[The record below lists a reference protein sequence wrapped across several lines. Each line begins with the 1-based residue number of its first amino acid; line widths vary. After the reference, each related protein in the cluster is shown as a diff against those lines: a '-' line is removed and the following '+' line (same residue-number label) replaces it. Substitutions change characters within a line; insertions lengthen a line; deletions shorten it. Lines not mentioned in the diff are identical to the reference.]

1 MGRLTGKVALISGA
15 ARGQGEAEAR
25 LFAREG
31 ASVVLGDARV
41 EQGEQVAREIA
52 EAGGRAIFVKLDVRE
67 ADDWAHAVEIAE
79 RSFGRLDV
87 LVNNAAIAAVAG
99 IMDTSVELWDRVIA
113 INQTGPFL
121 GMQAAIPALRR
132 AGGGSIVNI
141 SSVLATMGS
150 GNSAAYTA
158 SKGAVTALTRTV
170 SVELATEGIRVN
182 AVHPGGVE
190 TPMAA
195 ELLGDDAEARRALI
209 ATHPMGR
216 IGESEEI
223 ATGVLFLAS
232 DEASFVTGA
241 TLVIDGG
248 NTVW

>member
-1 MGRLTGKVALISGA
+1 MGRLDGKVALISGA

-25 LFAREG
+25 LFAAEG
-31 ASVVLGDARV
+31 ASVALGDIRR
-41 EQGEQVAREIA
+41 ELGEQVAGEITA
-52 EAGGRAIFVKLDVRE
+52 AGGKAVFTELDVSRE
-67 ADDWAHAVEIAE
+67 ADWARAVGLAE
-79 RSFGRLDV
+79 STFGKLDI
-87 LVNNAAIAAVAG
+87 LVNNAAIIGLEG
-99 IMDTSVELWDRVIA
+99 IMETSIELWNRVIA
-113 INQTGPFL
+113 VNQTGTFL
-121 GMQAAIPALRR
+121 GMRAAIPAMRR

-150 GNSAAYTA
+150 GNSASYTA

-190 TPMAA
+190 TPMAV
-195 ELLGDDAEARRALI
+195 ECLGDDVEARRALV

-216 IGESEEI
+216 IGEPGEI

-241 TLVIDGG
+241 SLVIDGG

>member
-1 MGRLTGKVALISGA
+1 MGRLDGKVALISGA

-25 LFAREG
+25 LFAAEG
-31 ASVVLGDARV
+31 ASVVLGDIRAELGERV
-41 EQGEQVAREIA
+41 ASEIA
-52 EAGGRAIFVKLDVRE
+52 DAGGNAVFTELDVSRE
-67 ADDWAHAVEIAE
+67 ADWARAVGLAE
-79 RSFGRLDV
+79 STFGKLDI
-87 LVNNAAIAAVAG
+87 LVNNAAIIGLEG
-99 IMDTSVELWDRVIA
+99 IMETSVELWDRVIA
-113 INQTGPFL
+113 VNQTGTFL
-121 GMQAAIPALRR
+121 GMRAAIPAMRR

-150 GNSAAYTA
+150 GNSASYTA

-190 TPMAA
+190 TPMAV
-195 ELLGDDAEARRALI
+195 ECLGDDAEARRALV

-216 IGESEEI
+216 IAEPGEI
-223 ATGVLFLAS
+223 ASGVLFLAS

-241 TLVIDGG
+241 SLVIDGD